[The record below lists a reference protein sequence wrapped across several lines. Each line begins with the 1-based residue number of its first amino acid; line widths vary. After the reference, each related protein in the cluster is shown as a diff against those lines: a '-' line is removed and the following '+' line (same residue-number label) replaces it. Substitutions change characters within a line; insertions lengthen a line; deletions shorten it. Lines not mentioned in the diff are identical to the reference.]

1 MSVITM
7 VRFDKGDLQ
16 SAVDSIKDALKEE
29 FADEDTLNELKEARR
44 SLVAAI
50 KYSRGK
56 GVVLLTPGECGFLHR
71 ALQAASYDLFVDE
84 DVRFGLQE
92 LVDMF
97 DYRSASTQ
105 KVAI

>member
-7 VRFDKGDLQ
+7 VSFDKEDLQ
-16 SAVDSIKDALKEE
+16 SAVDSIKDVLKEE
-29 FADEDTLNELKEARR
+29 FADESIIEELKEARR

-50 KYSRGK
+50 KYARGK
-56 GVVLLTPGECGFLHR
+56 GVVLLTPGECVFLHR
-71 ALQAASYDLFVDE
+71 VLQAASYDLFVDD

-97 DYRSASTQ
+97 DYRSASRQ